1 MNKSRYI
8 VDGKVKRSTI
18 AADIACRQ
26 LSGLDVEHIANDATV
41 KGAFFGKL
49 ESLKK
54 PKSQWNKD
62 YVDYLSCAV
71 VAECFNREYLLY
83 LDQVAEYVSKAKFR
97 KVLIAGIV
105 IVLVIIAGIIVY
117 AFVHDSQGMDANAQ
131 DMAAIIDVEPNY
143 MDEIP
148 GDAGQEN
155 PSI

>member
-8 VDGKVKRSTI
+8 VDGKAKRGRIVTDI
-18 AADIACRQ
+18 AARQ
-26 LSGLDVEHIANDATV
+26 LTGLDVEHIANDPTV
-41 KGAFFGKL
+41 KQSFFGKL
-49 ESLKK
+49 EPLKR
-54 PKSQWNKD
+54 PKEQWDYD
-62 YVDYLSCAV
+62 YVEYLCNATTTK
-71 VAECFNREYLLY
+71 CFNREYLLY

-117 AFVHDSQGMDANAQ
+117 AFVHNSQGMDANAQ